1 MAGGERAPAAR
12 RLRGAGLA
20 GGRGGAPSSASVL
33 PWGAFVRSP
42 SARSP
47 PPRARYRAHNTSI
60 VAACLEHR
68 ELAEAETG
76 TERFFINVSLL
87 RVLYAHALAAA
98 PRPAPGW
105 LSPLAPLLGDPRLG
119 MTGIFLSIS
128 RVVPDRYPLGDDLEA
143 FVADENT
150 LGLLLDRGV
159 IGPRL
164 DALYAW
170 SARARAA
177 GRVGDAGD
185 GLPAYAWPPDDA
197 ALWRPPPARRLR
209 VVQRV
214 LPHRRARR

>member
-1 MAGGERAPAAR
+1 
-12 RLRGAGLA
+12 
-20 GGRGGAPSSASVL
+20 
-33 PWGAFVRSP
+33 
-42 SARSP
+42 
-47 PPRARYRAHNTSI
+47 
-60 VAACLEHR
+60 
-68 ELAEAETG
+68 
-76 TERFFINVSLL
+76 
-87 RVLYAHALAAA
+87 
-98 PRPAPGW
+98 
-105 LSPLAPLLGDPRLG
+105 

-170 SARARAA
+170 SARKL
-177 GRVGDAGD
+177 GRPGVSGMPVD

-197 ALWRPPPARRLR
+197 ALWRPPPARPVR